1 MYLIIG
7 LGNPGKKYSATR
19 HNVGFSVL
27 DALARKLHLEFQE
40 KKTLP
45 AEVAADE
52 NVTLLK
58 PQTFMNLS
66 GEAVSAF
73 LNKNHLPEKNILVI
87 FDDADL
93 PFGEIRYRDSGSAG
107 GHHGLEDILNKTKK
121 DPPRLRIGIG
131 RPSDAGVPLDEWVL
145 SKWSQE
151 EKKAWPELL
160 EKIVKLILE
169 KINLS

>member
-1 MYLIIG
+1 MPDYINAFSGINKVFIKLKA
-7 LGNPGKKYSATR
+7 LWYWVKHPDFFSQLFKSLAKFFKKNLKQEY
-19 HNVGFSVL
+19 
-27 DALARKLHLEFQE
+27 LEFQE

-121 DPPRLRIGIG
+121 DSEIFCRGGCGRSRLRFLRARGSG
-131 RPSDAGVPLDEWVL
+131 S
-145 SKWSQE
+145 
-151 EKKAWPELL
+151 
-160 EKIVKLILE
+160 
-169 KINLS
+169 